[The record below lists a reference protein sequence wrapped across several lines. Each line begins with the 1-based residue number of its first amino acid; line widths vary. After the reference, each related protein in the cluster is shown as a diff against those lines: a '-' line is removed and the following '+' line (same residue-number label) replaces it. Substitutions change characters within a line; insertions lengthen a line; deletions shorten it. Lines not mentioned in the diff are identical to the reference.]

1 MSQSSPVRVERRGA
15 IAVILVDNPP
25 VNALSQAVR
34 AGLRAALEQ
43 VAADP
48 AIAAVVLAGAGR
60 SFPAGADIREFG
72 KPLLEPSLPAVI
84 AALDALLKPT
94 VAALHGNALGGG
106 CEVALACDRRIMAP
120 GAGIGLPEVKLGILP
135 GAGGT
140 QRLPRLVGAPVALE
154 LVSSGRRLGAA
165 EAVSLGLADAVAEG
179 DLIGAAVAAAE
190 GLLRNPPGPRVS
202 ARAVAPFDAEAFAKA
217 QGEVKRRARGQLS
230 PVKAGEAVALAARL
244 PFEEGLAA
252 ERAIF
257 AELVISDQAKALRH
271 VFFAEREA
279 PKVEGLA
286 AVPRAHATVGVIGGG
301 TMGSGIAAACADAGL
316 TVRLVETDATAAAR
330 AAARLEELYARQ
342 VKSGRLAETVQ
353 AERLGRIACGAD
365 FAVLGGVDLVI
376 EAVFEDLAV
385 KQEVF
390 RRLDAVARPG
400 AVLATNT
407 SYLDVDAI
415 AAVTAR
421 PQDVCGLHFFSPA
434 NVMRLLEV
442 VRGAATADDTL
453 ATALALGKRLGKLAV
468 VARVGEGFIGNRIF
482 MAYRKQMEF
491 LLEEGCLPQQVDAA
505 LEAWGLAMGPFAVF
519 DLTGLEIAW
528 KTRQR
533 QAAAR
538 DPRARY
544 VAIPDRL
551 CEAGRFGAK
560 TGLGWYRHA
569 PGARRGEADPAVEA
583 IIEAARAEKGIVP
596 RAFSDAEIQSRAL
609 AAMVNEA
616 CLLLQEGIAQRP
628 SDVDVT
634 LVNGYGFPAWRGGP
648 LFAAEQRGLP
658 AALRDVEALCAASGI
673 GYAPAPLLVEA
684 ASGGKSLAT
693 VLQSSLSPGRGSG

>member
-1 MSQSSPVRVERRGA
+1 MPESPAVVRAERRGA
-15 IAVILVDNPP
+15 IALLLVDNPP
-25 VNALSQAVR
+25 VNAFSQAVR
-34 AGLRAALEQ
+34 AGLETALRQ

-48 AIAAVVLAGAGR
+48 AVAAVVVAGAGR

-72 KPLLEPSLPAVI
+72 KPIQPPTLPAVI
-84 AALDALLKPT
+84 ATLDALPKPT
-94 VAALHGNALGGG
+94 VAAIHGNALGGG
-106 CEVALACDRRIMAP
+106 CEVALACDRRIMSAE
-120 GAGIGLPEVKLGILP
+120 AGIGLPEVKLGILP

-140 QRLPRLVGAPVALE
+140 QRLPRLVGAPAALE
-154 LVSSGRRLGAA
+154 LVTSGRRLGAD
-165 EAVSLGLADAVAEG
+165 EAVTLGLADAVAEG
-179 DLIGAAVAAAE
+179 DLLDAAVAEAE
-190 GLLRNPPGPRVS
+190 RLVREGRAPRVS
-202 ARAVAPFDAEAFAKA
+202 QRAVPPFDAVAFAKA
-217 QGEVKRRARGQLS
+217 EAEVERRARGQLS

-252 ERAIF
+252 ERALF
-257 AELVISDQAKALRH
+257 AELVVGDQAKALRH
-271 VFFAEREA
+271 IFFAEREA

-286 AVPRAHATVGVIGGG
+286 AAPRPVVRVGVIGGG
-301 TMGSGIAAACADAGL
+301 LMGSGIAAACADAGL
-316 TVRLVETDATAAAR
+316 DVLLVETDAATAQR
-330 AAARLEELYARQ
+330 AAARLDELYGRQ
-342 VKSGRLAETVQ
+342 VRSGRLDEA
-353 AERLGRIACGAD
+353 AKAIRLGRIACGAD
-365 FAVLGGVDLVI
+365 FGVLAAADLVI

-421 PQDVCGLHFFSPA
+421 PGDVCGLHFFSPA

-442 VRGAATADDTL
+442 VRGAATSGATL

-482 MAYRKQMEF
+482 SAYRRQMEF

-505 LEAWGLAMGPFAVF
+505 LEAWGLAMGPFSVF

-528 KTRQR
+528 KMRQR
-533 QAAAR
+533 QAASR

-544 VAIPDRL
+544 AVIADRL
-551 CEAGRFGAK
+551 CEAGRFGQKA
-560 TGLGWYRHA
+560 GLGWYRHA
-569 PGARRGEADPAVEA
+569 PGARRGEPDPAVEA
-583 IIEAARAEKGIVP
+583 IIVAARAEKGIVP
-596 RAFSDAEIQSRAL
+596 RSFSDGAIQDRML

-616 CLLLQEGIAQRP
+616 CLLLEEGIAQRP

-648 LFAAEQRGLP
+648 LFAAEQKGLP
-658 AALRDVEALCAASGI
+658 EVLRDVEAMCTASGF
-673 GYAPAPLLVEA
+673 GFAPAPLLVRAVREDKTLA
-684 ASGGKSLAT
+684 AAFAAN
-693 VLQSSLSPGRGSG
+693 